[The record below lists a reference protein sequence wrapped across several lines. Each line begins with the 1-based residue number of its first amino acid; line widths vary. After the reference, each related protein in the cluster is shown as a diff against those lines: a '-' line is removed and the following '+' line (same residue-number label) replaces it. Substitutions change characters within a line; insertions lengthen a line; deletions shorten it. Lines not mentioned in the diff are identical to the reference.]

1 MFSFVLRINV
11 SGFRLLN
18 LTQPAHMSLLIN
30 GTWAVANLC
39 RLRPGPDLHLVQ
51 PTILPLVAL
60 LHRDNVTTDVLA
72 NGVWALSYLSTGN
85 KEHIQRVLETG
96 VTERLISFLKDKG
109 SKLLTPTVRCLGNFV
124 TGSESQTQTV
134 LDAGLLKHMN
144 GLLEHPLV
152 SHLFQLRF

>member
-96 VTERLISFLKDKG
+96 VTERLTSFLKDKG
-109 SKLLTPTVRCLGNFV
+109 SKLLNI
-124 TGSESQTQTV
+124 E
-134 LDAGLLKHMN
+134 
-144 GLLEHPLV
+144 
-152 SHLFQLRF
+152 